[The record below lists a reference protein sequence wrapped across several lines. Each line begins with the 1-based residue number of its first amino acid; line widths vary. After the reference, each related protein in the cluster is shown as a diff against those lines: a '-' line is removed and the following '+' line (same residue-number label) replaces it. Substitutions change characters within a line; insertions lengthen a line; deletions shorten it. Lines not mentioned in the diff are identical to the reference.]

1 MCFMTWINH
10 GSMAWCQKHTWF
22 GVQLPVGISDLCRLF
37 DSVFV
42 CDCLCMGEQT
52 GGGWNQ
58 RVYNFL
64 PVEWYLVSSQMRPNF
79 TQKTSQTLPFL
90 KIPDPYPQIRI
101 HFQMQFIRPLSA
113 SELVL
118 LYAWLYLC
126 LWLDKARGLCSI
138 GPCGSGQGQVNHL
151 KVVGNIYVKNWKEAS
166 SE

>member
-1 MCFMTWINH
+1 MCFMTWINL

-22 GVQLPVGISDLCRLF
+22 GVQLSVGISDLCRLF

-64 PVEWYLVSSQMRPNF
+64 PVEWYRVSSQMRPNF
-79 TQKTSQTLPFL
+79 TQKTSQKLPFL

-101 HFQMQFIRPLSA
+101 HFQMQFIRLLSA
-113 SELVL
+113 SELNC
-118 LYAWLYLC
+118 YLPDYIC
-126 LWLDKARGLCSI
+126 VCGLIKHGVCVALGLVGVAR
-138 GPCGSGQGQVNHL
+138 VKWTRL
-151 KVVGNIYVKNWKEAS
+151 K
-166 SE
+166 